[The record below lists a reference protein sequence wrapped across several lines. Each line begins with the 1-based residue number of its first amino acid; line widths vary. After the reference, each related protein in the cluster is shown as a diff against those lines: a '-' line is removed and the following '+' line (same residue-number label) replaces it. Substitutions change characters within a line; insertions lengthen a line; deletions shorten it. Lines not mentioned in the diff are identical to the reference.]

1 MATIQKINL
10 TQSELQ
16 QNQID
21 TLGYAVKK
29 EHGYLKDLKEFDLT
43 KGALVD
49 EFVNVGFVKTG
60 FTRTQKTWGIT
71 ELGKLFF
78 EEVQWGKLVK
88 RALGCK

>member
-1 MATIQKINL
+1 MTTIQKINL
-10 TQSELQ
+10 SRAELE
-16 QNQID
+16 QNKID
-21 TLGYAVKK
+21 TLGYAVKN

-49 EFVNVGFVKTG
+49 EFVTAGFVKTG

-71 ELGKLFF
+71 KLGRGYF
-78 EEVQWGKLVK
+78 EDLEWGKLVK